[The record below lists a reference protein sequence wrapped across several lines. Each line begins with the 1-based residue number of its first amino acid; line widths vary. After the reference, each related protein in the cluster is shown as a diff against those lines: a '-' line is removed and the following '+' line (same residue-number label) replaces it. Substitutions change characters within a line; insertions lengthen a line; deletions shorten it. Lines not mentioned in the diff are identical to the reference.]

1 MAFNIRVSIVVMETI
16 IDRGALIII
25 RKARMLPI
33 WVLLK
38 MGSNK
43 SGGMRGSNGAIDLTC
58 GDSLH
63 Y

>member
-1 MAFNIRVSIVVMETI
+1 MEII

-38 MGSNK
+38 MGNNK
-43 SGGMRGSNGAIDLTC
+43 SGGMRGGDGAKDLTC
-58 GDSLH
+58 RESLH

>member
-38 MGSNK
+38 MGSNN
-43 SGGMRGSNGAIDLTC
+43 SGGIGGATERKI
-58 GDSLH
+58 
-63 Y
+63 